1 METPTTPRSTL
12 NPPVF
17 YTSAALILAL
27 VLFTVLLQEEAQS
40 LFNHVQQWIITNASW
55 FYVLAVALIL
65 ISVVFLAVSRYG
77 DIKLGP
83 DHSRPDYRN
92 TTWFAM
98 LFSAGM
104 GIGLM
109 FFGVAEPVMHF
120 TTPPVG
126 EPNTVQAAKEAMK
139 LTFFHWGLHAW
150 AIYAIVALILAFF
163 SYRHGLPL
171 TLRSALYPLI
181 GERIYGPIGHAV
193 DIFAII
199 GTVFGVA
206 TSLGYGVLQINSGLH
221 HLFGWPVNQ
230 TVQIALIAATC
241 GLATLSVA
249 SGLDRGIRILSEL
262 NLSLAVILLLFVL
275 VLGPTVFLLQTYVQ
289 NTGAY
294 LSDIVNKTFNLYAYE
309 PTDWIGGWTLLYW
322 GWWLSWSPF
331 VGLFIARISRGRTIR
346 EFVCGVLFVPAG
358 FTLLWMTVFG
368 DTAIHMVLQE
378 GFTQLAEVVNQDSSV
393 ALFAFL
399 EHFPLGSVIS
409 LVAVLM
415 VVVFFVTSADSGA
428 LVVDMLASS
437 GKDHSPLWQRIFW
450 SVLMG
455 VVAIALLLA
464 DGLKALQTAT
474 IASALPFSIVLLA
487 SIWGLFKALHLDAT
501 KRGIRYQALTFS
513 RPTTRSG
520 ASEGDGWQRR
530 LRNIAMFPRRSHVNR
545 FITDVARPACED
557 VAAELR
563 KQGYEVQVQDGEDG
577 RVRLEVSHG
586 GEVDFI
592 YEVRPRAFTTP
603 SFVMRDTEDSSES
616 RKYFRAEVHLQ
627 EGGQDYDIMG
637 WSRDGVIGD
646 ILDQYE
652 RHMIS
657 RRGGGWG
664 WGGRPMAAP
673 SPFRLLD
680 LLRGDD
686 HPVPV
691 RRHRQADLGLGGGML
706 LDHAVDLLHVL
717 GLAVDPQVHAVF
729 RGAVEQHVT
738 VAVRGIAGDQDRPLP
753 AVDVGEDRS
762 LLAGHPGRRG
772 PQVGGHLQVEVGLGI
787 VLALGDLLARG
798 GQLAGLAVL
807 QQGGDADDVLR
818 LGVVA
823 IPGVRRDHPHQFL
836 VGRADHV
843 DLDAVFHQLVV
854 QLALAAEHA
863 RRLDVERGELV
874 AVVIGGGDRLAVGHQ
889 FVDIALQFPEG
900 EA

>member
-171 TLRSALYPLI
+171 
-181 GERIYGPIGHAV
+181 
-193 DIFAII
+193 
-199 GTVFGVA
+199 
-206 TSLGYGVLQINSGLH
+206 
-221 HLFGWPVNQ
+221 
-230 TVQIALIAATC
+230 
-241 GLATLSVA
+241 
-249 SGLDRGIRILSEL
+249 
-262 NLSLAVILLLFVL
+262 
-275 VLGPTVFLLQTYVQ
+275 
-289 NTGAY
+289 
-294 LSDIVNKTFNLYAYE
+294 
-309 PTDWIGGWTLLYW
+309 
-322 GWWLSWSPF
+322 
-331 VGLFIARISRGRTIR
+331 
-346 EFVCGVLFVPAG
+346 
-358 FTLLWMTVFG
+358 TLLWMTVFG

-652 RHMIS
+652 RHMH
-657 RRGGGWG
+657 
-664 WGGRPMAAP
+664 
-673 SPFRLLD
+673 F
-680 LLRGDD
+680 
-686 HPVPV
+686 
-691 RRHRQADLGLGGGML
+691 
-706 LDHAVDLLHVL
+706 LHV
-717 GLAVDPQVHAVF
+717 
-729 RGAVEQHVT
+729 
-738 VAVRGIAGDQDRPLP
+738 VR
-753 AVDVGEDRS
+753 
-762 LLAGHPGRRG
+762 
-772 PQVGGHLQVEVGLGI
+772 
-787 VLALGDLLARG
+787 
-798 GQLAGLAVL
+798 
-807 QQGGDADDVLR
+807 
-818 LGVVA
+818 
-823 IPGVRRDHPHQFL
+823 
-836 VGRADHV
+836 
-843 DLDAVFHQLVV
+843 
-854 QLALAAEHA
+854 
-863 RRLDVERGELV
+863 
-874 AVVIGGGDRLAVGHQ
+874 
-889 FVDIALQFPEG
+889 
-900 EA
+900 

>member
-428 LVVDMLASS
+428 L
-437 GKDHSPLWQRIFW
+437 
-450 SVLMG
+450 
-455 VVAIALLLA
+455 
-464 DGLKALQTAT
+464 
-474 IASALPFSIVLLA
+474 PFSIVLLA

-652 RHMIS
+652 RHMH
-657 RRGGGWG
+657 
-664 WGGRPMAAP
+664 
-673 SPFRLLD
+673 F
-680 LLRGDD
+680 
-686 HPVPV
+686 
-691 RRHRQADLGLGGGML
+691 
-706 LDHAVDLLHVL
+706 LHV
-717 GLAVDPQVHAVF
+717 
-729 RGAVEQHVT
+729 
-738 VAVRGIAGDQDRPLP
+738 VR
-753 AVDVGEDRS
+753 
-762 LLAGHPGRRG
+762 
-772 PQVGGHLQVEVGLGI
+772 
-787 VLALGDLLARG
+787 
-798 GQLAGLAVL
+798 
-807 QQGGDADDVLR
+807 
-818 LGVVA
+818 
-823 IPGVRRDHPHQFL
+823 
-836 VGRADHV
+836 
-843 DLDAVFHQLVV
+843 
-854 QLALAAEHA
+854 
-863 RRLDVERGELV
+863 
-874 AVVIGGGDRLAVGHQ
+874 
-889 FVDIALQFPEG
+889 
-900 EA
+900 

>member
-1 METPTTPRSTL
+1 
-12 NPPVF
+12 
-17 YTSAALILAL
+17 
-27 VLFTVLLQEEAQS
+27 
-40 LFNHVQQWIITNASW
+40 
-55 FYVLAVALIL
+55 
-65 ISVVFLAVSRYG
+65 
-77 DIKLGP
+77 
-83 DHSRPDYRN
+83 
-92 TTWFAM
+92 
-98 LFSAGM
+98 
-104 GIGLM
+104 
-109 FFGVAEPVMHF
+109 
-120 TTPPVG
+120 
-126 EPNTVQAAKEAMK
+126 
-139 LTFFHWGLHAW
+139 
-150 AIYAIVALILAFF
+150 
-163 SYRHGLPL
+163 
-171 TLRSALYPLI
+171 
-181 GERIYGPIGHAV
+181 
-193 DIFAII
+193 
-199 GTVFGVA
+199 
-206 TSLGYGVLQINSGLH
+206 
-221 HLFGWPVNQ
+221 
-230 TVQIALIAATC
+230 
-241 GLATLSVA
+241 
-249 SGLDRGIRILSEL
+249 
-262 NLSLAVILLLFVL
+262 
-275 VLGPTVFLLQTYVQ
+275 
-289 NTGAY
+289 
-294 LSDIVNKTFNLYAYE
+294 
-309 PTDWIGGWTLLYW
+309 
-322 GWWLSWSPF
+322 
-331 VGLFIARISRGRTIR
+331 IARISRGRTIR

-652 RHMIS
+652 RHMH
-657 RRGGGWG
+657 
-664 WGGRPMAAP
+664 
-673 SPFRLLD
+673 F
-680 LLRGDD
+680 
-686 HPVPV
+686 
-691 RRHRQADLGLGGGML
+691 
-706 LDHAVDLLHVL
+706 LHV
-717 GLAVDPQVHAVF
+717 
-729 RGAVEQHVT
+729 
-738 VAVRGIAGDQDRPLP
+738 VR
-753 AVDVGEDRS
+753 
-762 LLAGHPGRRG
+762 
-772 PQVGGHLQVEVGLGI
+772 
-787 VLALGDLLARG
+787 
-798 GQLAGLAVL
+798 
-807 QQGGDADDVLR
+807 
-818 LGVVA
+818 
-823 IPGVRRDHPHQFL
+823 
-836 VGRADHV
+836 
-843 DLDAVFHQLVV
+843 
-854 QLALAAEHA
+854 
-863 RRLDVERGELV
+863 
-874 AVVIGGGDRLAVGHQ
+874 
-889 FVDIALQFPEG
+889 
-900 EA
+900 